1 MSNKDIKNYIEYTET
16 HGNII
21 QTCKECSDN
30 KYNQFINNGGIAE
43 LMYAY
48 EHSKSLFV
56 KARFIDEEKVEHMW
70 IDVLELI
77 EEDNKF
83 LIKGTLDNDPVLVS
97 NVKCGDTV
105 KISLDNICNFIAD
118 GKPFMNLI

>member
-1 MSNKDIKNYIEYTET
+1 MKDKNIKNYIKK

-21 QTCKECSDN
+21 QTCKECSDS
-30 KYNQFINNGGIAE
+30 KYNEFIRNGGIAD
-43 LMYAY
+43 LMYEY
-48 EHSKSLFV
+48 EHAKSLFI
-56 KARFIDEEKVEHMW
+56 KARFIEEEKVEHMW
-70 IDVLELI
+70 VDVLDLI
-77 EEDNKF
+77 EEDHKI